1 MIAPSKDKCLDRL
14 TWLSQGF
21 TKTTGVLAFFLLS
34 TGMIDLS
41 NFSYHLQVTKLYVLK
56 LFAAFSLASKS
67 LPRLSVEMSIVVAE
81 E

>member
-21 TKTTGVLAFFLLS
+21 SKTTGVLAFFLS

-41 NFSYHLQVTKLYVLK
+41 NFSYHLRVTKLYVLK
-56 LFAAFSLASKS
+56 LCAAFSLASKS
-67 LPRLSVEMSIVVAE
+67 LPQLSVEMSTVVVE